1 MEPVALYRKYR
12 SRTFEEL
19 IGQEHVART
28 LSAAIEGGRINH
40 AYLFTGPRGTGKTS
54 AARILARQVNRQ
66 DAEVADGVDIIEI
79 DAASNNGVDEIR
91 ELREKVHVAPNYQDY
106 KVYIIDE
113 VHMLSTAAFNAL
125 LKTLEEPPSHAIFI
139 LATTEPHKLPQTVIS
154 RTQHF
159 PFRLV
164 ATQTLTR
171 HLGTIAASE
180 GIEIEDEALE
190 LLGHLAEG
198 SVRDGLSLLDQLTG
212 SRGGAITIEDVRA
225 MIGIAHHEQLQELL
239 ELVLSQ
245 QPAGVVD
252 KLDEIY
258 ATGVSARQLLKQ
270 LVDTTRLYVRDRIS
284 SEVTTAQ
291 RARQVLQML
300 TAIPAHSMHLET
312 ALEAGLLEAAWTST
326 QEGLA
331 TKAAIQA
338 DTTTDTHS
346 KDAKAAQE
354 TSKTSESGASATTKI
369 QKTKSKQTNSKKA
382 KQKPSSKRTT
392 THTDSAQQPTAA
404 ASDPDTVWIDTLSRI
419 KNSHVSLYGL
429 LRNVEVEMTETT
441 CRLSARFQFHYR
453 RLQHAETKAAITEA
467 LTAAGGGGIELIIE
481 QRQAQTPRRLNETTS
496 EMADEAET
504 QNATGQVLDI
514 LGGEIV

>member
-19 IGQEHVART
+19 IGQEHIART
-28 LSAAIEGGRINH
+28 LSAAIEDGRISH

-66 DAEVADGVDIIEI
+66 EAETADGVDIIEI

-106 KVYIIDE
+106 KIYIIDE

-164 ATQTLTR
+164 AAQTLTQ
-171 HLGTIAASE
+171 HLSSVAASE
-180 GIEIEDEALE
+180 EIEIEDEALE

-198 SVRDGLSLLDQLTG
+198 SVRDGLSLLDQLSG
-212 SRGGAITIEDVRA
+212 SSTGAITVEDVRA
-225 MIGIAHHEQLQELL
+225 MIGIAHHQQLQQLL
-239 ELVLSQ
+239 ELVVSR
-245 QPAGVVD
+245 QPAEVIA

-270 LVDTTRLYVRDRIS
+270 LVDTTRLYVREHIS
-284 SEVTTAQ
+284 SDPAAAQ
-291 RARQVLQML
+291 RTRQLLQML
-300 TAIPAHSMHLET
+300 TAIPAHSVHLET
-312 ALEAGLLEAAWTST
+312 ALEAGLLEAAWEAEPQKPDTPAQKT
-326 QEGLA
+326 TGWTETA
-331 TKAAIQA
+331 TKARP
-338 DTTTDTHS
+338 
-346 KDAKAAQE
+346 KDPKSAQ
-354 TSKTSESGASATTKI
+354 KTSQSSQSDTLATA
-369 QKTKSKQTNSKKA
+369 QKQTKRKQT
-382 KQKPSSKRTT
+382 KQKPSSKR
-392 THTDSAQQPTAA
+392 PAA
-404 ASDPDTVWIDTLSRI
+404 ATDNKQTSSLESDPDTIWIDTLSRI
-419 KNSHVSLYGL
+419 KNNHVSLYGL
-429 LRNVEVEMTETT
+429 LRNVEVEMTETA

-453 RLQHAETKAAITEA
+453 RLQHPETKAAIAEA
-467 LTAAGGGGIELIIE
+467 LAAAGGDSIELIIE
-481 QRQAQTPRRLNETTS
+481 QRQIQTPRRLHATTNETAEQT
-496 EMADEAET
+496 ET
-504 QNATGQVLDI
+504 QDATGQVLDI